1 MSQSISLKDAEQ
13 RVFQTATNDGTW
25 DILLGC
31 FFLMFAIA
39 PLLSASLGD
48 FWSSAVF
55 LPFWA
60 VAYIALWLIRK
71 HVVRPRIGSVRFGKS
86 RRAVLS
92 RFNVILL
99 VLNLLAFV
107 LGIIAAAYASRIPG
121 QVMGI
126 ALGLMLLGGFSFA
139 AFYLGISRLYL
150 YGLLTGLGPP
160 IGEWLWIRGL
170 VSHHGYP
177 LIFGITSGTMIFVGL
192 GLLLRLIARYPAS
205 GDDQPPE
212 SM

>member
-1 MSQSISLKDAEQ
+1 MSHSISLKDAEQ

-55 LPFWA
+55 LPFWGA
-60 VAYIALWLIRK
+60 AYVALRLIRK

-99 VLNLLAFV
+99 VLNLLTFV
-107 LGIIAAAYASRIPG
+107 LGLFAAAYASRIPG
-121 QVMGI
+121 QVMGF
-126 ALGLMLLGGFSFA
+126 ALGLILLGGFSFA
-139 AFYLGISRLYL
+139 AFYLGISRLYV

-160 IGEWLWIRGL
+160 IGEWLWTRGL

-177 LIFGITSGTMIFVGL
+177 LMFGFISGTMIFVGL
-192 GLLLRLIARYPAS
+192 ALLLRLIAQYPAS
-205 GDDQPPE
+205 DDDQPLE